1 MAIVKSV
8 YHTPKKDGSYDDVY
22 FRTSVDQVVD
32 LPEKLDAKVKAAM
45 AESGANLLPQLIITT
60 LTGSTVTVK
69 QGDISYTPTESDGK
83 WIVDVPK
90 LGEWTIHAEKSGVFS
105 RDVTVTV
112 DAVKQYSVHVSHGV
126 RYGYRIK
133 KTEGDPSGRVEYLY
147 DAVGLTPAKMDF
159 TTGKFDY
166 GSWAD
171 KWFVVKNKPLMLKS
185 DGTVD
190 YYLKA
195 DNYAYKEDGTS
206 SDVANTAYDGNAMAQ
221 IPLCWVYRY
230 EDDTYEYEI
239 ISDIKYD
246 DNYKAYAHT
255 RADGTIADYFYYSI
269 FGGSGNATKMRSL
282 SGQSLANGLTAEQEI
297 AGCRANGAQWY
308 THTWSQHALLRTLC
322 ILIGKS
328 TDVQSVFGYGNCR
341 SASDAS
347 DMLKTGVLNDKG
359 QFFGYN
365 NSSSQVKVFHIEKPW
380 GDQWDRT
387 AGIIYNSG
395 QLWIK
400 MTPEEQGYRIND
412 VIGYTNT
419 GVSISGSSGGYISK
433 GTCSEYGFLPT
444 TVSGSGSTY
453 YADGAWFDG
462 SGLRYG
468 LCGASAGN
476 ASAFG
481 GVSSLLVNDPPSW
494 AVWSFGCGLSCE
506 QPATA

>member
-1 MAIVKSV
+1 MTVVKTF
-8 YHTPKKDGSYDDVY
+8 YETPNGSGGYDVNH
-22 FRTSVDQVVD
+22 FETEVDQIVD

-45 AESGANLLPQLIITT
+45 EESGANLLPQLVITT

-69 QGDISYTPTESDGK
+69 QGDISYTPIESDGK
-83 WIVDVPK
+83 WTVDIPK
-90 LGEWTIHAEKSGVFS
+90 LGEWTVHAEKPGVFS
-105 RDVTVTV
+105 RNVTVTV
-112 DAVKQYSVHVSHGV
+112 DAVKQYNVHVSHGV

-133 KTEGDPSGRVEYLY
+133 KTDGDPSGRVEYLY
-147 DAVGLTPAKMDF
+147 DAVDLTPAKMDF
-159 TTGKFDY
+159 STGKFNY
-166 GSWAD
+166 GSWGD
-171 KWFVVKNKPLMLKS
+171 KWFVTKNKPLMLKS

-195 DNYAYKEDGTS
+195 DNYAYKEDGTP

-246 DNYKAYAHT
+246 EHYKAYAHT
-255 RADGTIADYFYYSI
+255 RADGTIADFFYYSM

-297 AGCRANGAQWY
+297 TGCKANGTKWY

-328 TDVQSVFGYGNCR
+328 TDVQGVFGYGNF
-341 SASDAS
+341 DAGGPP
-347 DMLKTGVLNDKG
+347 KTGTLNDKG

-365 NSSSQVKVFHIEKPW
+365 NSSSQVKVFHIEKIW

-395 QLWIK
+395 QLWLK
-400 MTPEEQGYRIND
+400 MTPEGQGYRIND

-419 GVSISGSSGGYISK
+419 GVSIGGSSGGYISK

-468 LCGASAGN
+468 LCGASASN
-476 ASAFG
+476 ASAVG
-481 GVSSLLVNDPPSW
+481 GVSPLAVDNPPSGAPW
-494 AVWSFGCGLSCE
+494 HYGCGLSCE

>member
-1 MAIVKSV
+1 MTVIKTFYA
-8 YHTPKKDGSYDDVY
+8 TPNGSGGHDINHFETEVA
-22 FRTSVDQVVD
+22 QIVD
-32 LPEKLDAKVKAAM
+32 LDEKLDAKVKVAM
-45 AESGANLLPQLIITT
+45 AESGANLLPQLVITT

-83 WIVDVPK
+83 WTVDVPK
-90 LGEWTIHAEKSGVFS
+90 LGSWTVHAEKSGVFS
-105 RDVTVTV
+105 RDVIVTV
-112 DAVKQYSVHVSHGV
+112 DAVKQYNVHVSHGV

-147 DAVGLTPAKMDF
+147 DAAGLTPAKMDF
-159 TTGKFDY
+159 TAGKFDY

-171 KWFVVKNKPLMLKS
+171 KWFVTKNKPCMVKS

-195 DNYAYKEDGTS
+195 DDYTYKEDGTS

-255 RADGTIADYFYYSI
+255 RADGSIADYFYYSI
-269 FGGSGNATKMRSL
+269 FGGSGNTTKMRSL

-297 AGCRANGAQWY
+297 AGCKANGAKWY

-322 ILIGKS
+322 ILMGKS
-328 TDVQSVFGYGNCR
+328 TDVQSAFGYGNCH
-341 SASDAS
+341 SASDAGGL
-347 DMLKTGVLNDKG
+347 LKTGTLNQKG
-359 QFFGYN
+359 QFFGLN
-365 NSSSQVKVFHIEKPW
+365 NSSSQVKVFHIEKLW

-395 QLWIK
+395 QLWLK
-400 MTPEEQGYRIND
+400 MTPEGQGYRVND

-419 GVSISGSSGGYISK
+419 GASIGGSSGGYISN

-453 YADGAWFDG
+453 YADGCWYDD
-462 SGLRYG
+462 SGLQYG
-468 LCGASAGN
+468 LCGAG
-476 ASAFG
+476 ASTASSLG
-481 GVSSLLVNDPPSW
+481 GVSTLVVSDPPSRAYW
-494 AVWSFGCGLSCE
+494 LYGCGLSCE